1 MYVQCMIL
9 NKTYGGFFF
18 YKSVANID
26 HKEFIYKLWQLFF
39 AQNITEILKLQIEG
53 QREHWNRHA
62 SPFPRASW

>member
-26 HKEFIYKLWQLFF
+26 HKEFIYKLWQFF
-39 AQNITEILKLQIEG
+39 FCTKYYRNIKTTD
-53 QREHWNRHA
+53 
-62 SPFPRASW
+62 